1 MSGIFGLSFEG
12 KNDRIE
18 NTGHF
23 LLKVQIKDCNVMID
37 EQNAFDQQVK
47 MI

>member
-1 MSGIFGLSFEG
+1 MNGIFGLSFEE

-23 LLKVQIKDCNVMID
+23 LLKVEIKDCNVMID
-37 EQNAFDQQVK
+37 EQNVFDQQVK